1 MPTPSRH
8 LSRRLILTSAPV
20 LAGAAA
26 LASCSSGSTQQ
37 PSPSPSTDAG
47 STDAG
52 AGAGDFQ
59 PVTIEHALGSA
70 EITSRPERIVTLG
83 QGSTETV
90 IALGVIPVGVEEY
103 AWGADDSG
111 HLPWVREAVEKTG
124 QELPAL
130 VKGAD
135 TLSAEEI
142 ASLEPDL
149 VLAPWSGITQ
159 EQYDQLSA
167 VAPTVAYPEKAWTI
181 EWHEQ
186 IATIATALGQSERTE
201 ELIDEIKGRFAQAQ
215 ADHPDFAQYDF
226 AFIYNQGPSDNLGV
240 FLPGE
245 QRAALVAS
253 LGLQVAP
260 FVEEMR
266 EHEVEGTDSALF
278 SLEEADRLDDV
289 DLIFTFYS
297 DETNRE
303 QMHAHPVYSAIP
315 AIAAGAEV
323 APTDQSFVTGSSM
336 INPLT
341 VPWAIDRYVPMI
353 EEAIAAID

>member
-1 MPTPSRH
+1 
-8 LSRRLILTSAPV
+8 
-20 LAGAAA
+20 
-26 LASCSSGSTQQ
+26 
-37 PSPSPSTDAG
+37 
-47 STDAG
+47 
-52 AGAGDFQ
+52 
-59 PVTIEHALGSA
+59 
-70 EITSRPERIVTLG
+70 
-83 QGSTETV
+83 
-90 IALGVIPVGVEEY
+90 
-103 AWGADDSG
+103 
-111 HLPWVREAVEKTG
+111 
-124 QELPAL
+124 
-130 VKGAD
+130 
-135 TLSAEEI
+135 
-142 ASLEPDL
+142 
-149 VLAPWSGITQ
+149 
-159 EQYDQLSA
+159 
-167 VAPTVAYPEKAWTI
+167 APTVAYPEKAWTI